1 MNVPRARH
9 PLVDTRPAF
18 RGPERRAR
26 GGDPGVPAVGRRP
39 CRHRRLGRAVRPELE
54 FLASAMRA
62 GPRLLAVTKVDIPEW
77 RRIVEI
83 DERHPGRWG
92 FPRATVA

>member
-1 MNVPRARH
+1 
-9 PLVDTRPAF
+9 
-18 RGPERRAR
+18 
-26 GGDPGVPAVGRRP
+26 
-39 CRHRRLGRAVRPELE
+39 
-54 FLASAMRA
+54 MRA